1 MVLILTIKICST
13 ASELHVNYSWHAHV
27 YYCVAS
33 DLRMIRGYELL
44 LRRMPVV
51 KQVIAQ
57 DSLEA
62 MEELYK
68 NVCTFNI

>member
-13 ASELHVNYSWHAHV
+13 ASELHVNYSWHARV

-51 KQVIAQ
+51 K
-57 DSLEA
+57 
-62 MEELYK
+62 
-68 NVCTFNI
+68 